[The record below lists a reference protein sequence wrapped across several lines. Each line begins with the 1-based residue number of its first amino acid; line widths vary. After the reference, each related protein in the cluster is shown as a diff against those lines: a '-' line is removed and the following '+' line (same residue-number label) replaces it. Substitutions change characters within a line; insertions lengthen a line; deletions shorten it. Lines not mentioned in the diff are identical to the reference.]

1 MKPGREVIEVNFEE
15 LTVLLERARQGPL
28 AEEDCQR
35 LEGAI
40 QALSVLIERIG
51 EKNTTISQL
60 RALLAKPSTEKT
72 SKVLEQAGIKA
83 PPKNSPPPNAPGPP
97 KPGHGRNGAPA
108 YGGARRIK
116 TAHASLKPGDRCP
129 ECQKGKVYEQ
139 KEPALRI
146 RVVGQAP
153 IAATVYELER
163 LRCNLCGE
171 IFEAAAPASVG
182 EKKYD
187 ETAAAMI
194 ALLKYGSG
202 VPFYRLEGLE
212 ASLGIP
218 LPASTQWEI
227 VEEIAAP
234 IQPAFDEL
242 IRQAAQGEVFYN
254 DDTSMKIL
262 ALARASPQRA
272 EEDEES
278 GSKERTGLFTTGIVS
293 TTRQG
298 QRIVMFFTGG
308 KHAGENLARVLVE
321 RAKGLA
327 PPIQMC
333 DALSRNVPKLP
344 EKLEI
349 LLGNCNAHAR
359 RRFVQVT
366 SDFPQECQ
374 FVLESLRD
382 VYRYDAEAEAQGLS
396 PEARLRYHQKHSQ
409 PVMDTLHA
417 WFETQFAEKR
427 VEPNS
432 GLGEAIAYCLKR
444 WDRLTL
450 FLREAGAPLDSNI
463 VERALKKA
471 ILHRKNSLFYKTTN
485 GAEVGDL
492 FMSLIHTCELNGA
505 NPFDYLTELQKHAA
519 ELGKNPAAWMPWNYR
534 QTLQQTGTSQPSA

>member
-1 MKPGREVIEVNFEE
+1 MKPEREVIEVNFEE
-15 LTVLLERARQGPL
+15 LTALLERERQGPL
-28 AEEDCQR
+28 GEEDCQR

-40 QALSVLIERIG
+40 QALSHLIERIG

-60 RALLAKPSTEKT
+60 RALLSKPGTEKT

-83 PPKNSPPPNAPGPP
+83 PPKSSPPPNAPSPP
-97 KPGHGRNGAPA
+97 KPGHGRNGAQA

-116 TAHASLKPGDRCP
+116 IAHASLKPGDGCP

-171 IFEAAAPASVG
+171 IFEAEAPASVG

-227 VEEIAAP
+227 VEEIAGV
-234 IQPAFDEL
+234 IRPACDEL
-242 IRQAAQGEVFYN
+242 LRQAAQGEVFYN

-272 EEDEES
+272 EEEAS
-278 GSKERTGLFTTGIVS
+278 SSSKERTGLFTSGIVS
-293 TTRQG
+293 TMRQG

-366 SDFPQECQ
+366 PSFPQECQ
-374 FVLESLRD
+374 FVLESLRE
-382 VYRYDAEAEAQGLS
+382 VYRYDAEAEERGLT
-396 PEARLRYHQKHSQ
+396 PEARLRFHQEHSQ

-432 GLGEAIAYCLKR
+432 GLGEAITYCWKR

-450 FLREAGAPLDSNI
+450 FLREAGAPLDSNL

-492 FMSLIHTCELNGA
+492 FLSLIHTCELNEI
-505 NPFDYLTELQKHAA
+505 NPFDYLIELQKHA
-519 ELGKNPAAWMPWNYR
+519 E
-534 QTLQQTGTSQPSA
+534 